1 MQHKIDQH
9 AMGSRLSAVCANLL
23 DDSVPPPACLV
34 PGGYDLI
41 FSKLVFHHIGDCA
54 SMVGLGGAEGGAC
67 THLSHMNKI
76 LYSQSTGLGTVS
88 LRRSDSSPAGE
99 LSAA

>member
-1 MQHKIDQH
+1 MQHKIDRH

-54 SMVGLGGAEGGAC
+54 SMVPPPPPPPPHFASLVAALSESGAWSWRVHC
-67 THLSHMNKI
+67 
-76 LYSQSTGLGTVS
+76 V
-88 LRRSDSSPAGE
+88 
-99 LSAA
+99 